1 MSKLFKLLSN
11 SSKIFKYLNVFGYV
25 SDGLS
30 VAIVALE
37 STIAEIYKTN
47 PSFKY
52 VGTLESVL
60 GFIKTA
66 KEAVDTFR
74 AIFGFGVASRP
85 SRKEGVESKEYV
97 EDLNAINGK
106 IQDLLK

>member
-74 AIFGFGVASRP
+74 AIFGFGVASA